1 MSTVLYGYIETE
13 SDADRPYLL
22 RRMAHSVV
30 AEISERSLS
39 ELYNWPFEWQPK
51 ENAFGFTVYDSKN
64 KRSAEYLVDYV
75 DYAPE
80 AAIGLPTEKD
90 ARLRVFT
97 NAIRDLLASKGV
109 TRLLVAVTDCNQ
121 IEDSIEIHIDE
132 FFDVLQRNLI
142 ENQPPNRLYI
152 ITRYKNSESSPTL

>member
-1 MSTVLYGYIETE
+1 
-13 SDADRPYLL
+13 
-22 RRMAHSVV
+22 
-30 AEISERSLS
+30 
-39 ELYNWPFEWQPK
+39 
-51 ENAFGFTVYDSKN
+51 
-64 KRSAEYLVDYV
+64 
-75 DYAPE
+75 
-80 AAIGLPTEKD
+80 
-90 ARLRVFT
+90 
-97 NAIRDLLASKGV
+97 LASKGV